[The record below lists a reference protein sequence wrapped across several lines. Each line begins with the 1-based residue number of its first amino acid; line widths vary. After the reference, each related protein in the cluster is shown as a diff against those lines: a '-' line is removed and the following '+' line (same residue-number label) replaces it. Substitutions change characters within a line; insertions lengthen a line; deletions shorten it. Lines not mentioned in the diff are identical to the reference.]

1 MPDNLLNGLILFEEE
16 INPVAPSHDADLFHR
31 ILNGELGNGHGLYGG
46 IVEDFSSSI
55 TNFLNVAL
63 PALFAVF
70 AVFLGVRIII
80 YLVKK
85 YSKT

>member
-1 MPDNLLNGLILFEEE
+1 MPVNLLNGLILFEEE
-16 INPVAPSHDADLFHR
+16 LYPVAPSHDANLWHR

-63 PALFAVF
+63 PALFAIF
-70 AVFLGVRIII
+70 AIFLGVRIVVH
-80 YLVKK
+80 LVKK
-85 YSKT
+85 HSKV